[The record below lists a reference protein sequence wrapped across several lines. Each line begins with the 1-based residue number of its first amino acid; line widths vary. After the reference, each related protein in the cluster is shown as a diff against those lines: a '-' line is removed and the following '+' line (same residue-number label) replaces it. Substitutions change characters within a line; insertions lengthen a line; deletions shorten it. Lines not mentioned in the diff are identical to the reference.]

1 MIADQYFSETG
12 NGREEELRAKRK
24 DGTIWGDE
32 NVLYFECNS
41 VFTKIHVW

>member
-12 NGREEELRAKRK
+12 NGRGEELRAKRK

-32 NVLYFECNS
+32 KCSIF
-41 VFTKIHVW
+41 